1 MPLPNVEQLEIIYIN
16 ENLRLRKYDG
26 NYEIALQWYQDPD
39 VYINSE
45 GIFDSLKI
53 PDLDYVKRMYTWL
66 NNNRELFFIEVLEN
80 DKYLPLGDIT
90 IKEENPPITIG
101 VKKYRGKGLGKLVM
115 KAIIDRLRV
124 LGCKKIYN
132 SIVYK
137 WNIASQKLHKSL
149 GFVCAKETEN
159 EYFYELDL
167 LD

>member
-66 NNNRELFFIEVLEN
+66 NNNKELFLSKF
-80 DKYLPLGDIT
+80 
-90 IKEENPPITIG
+90 
-101 VKKYRGKGLGKLVM
+101 
-115 KAIIDRLRV
+115 
-124 LGCKKIYN
+124 
-132 SIVYK
+132 
-137 WNIASQKLHKSL
+137 
-149 GFVCAKETEN
+149 
-159 EYFYELDL
+159 
-167 LD
+167 

>member
-66 NNNRELFFIEVLEN
+66 NNNGELYFIEIFEN
-80 DKYLPLGDIT
+80 DEYLPIGDIT
-90 IKEENPPITIG
+90 IKEVNPPIIIG
-101 VKKYRGKGLGKLVM
+101 VKKYRGKGLGKIVM
-115 KAIIDRLRV
+115 KAVIERLKA
-124 LGCKKIYN
+124 LGYKKIIN
-132 SIVYK
+132 STVYK
-137 WNIASQKLHKSL
+137 WNIPSQKMHENL
-149 GFVCAKETEN
+149 GFVCVKETEN
-159 EYFYELDL
+159 EYIYELDL
-167 LD
+167 